1 MKDILYTRKYTGQD
15 GQERKEYITVGYMFE
30 KEGRIT
36 LLMKPYIN
44 LSALANEKGEVW
56 LGAYEHKSKTAVNTP
71 KIAQKPQETKP
82 AVSTEPTVEEVTKV
96 INDGKQY
103 AEKWAEMSK
112 GSQKEETDDV
122 PF

>member
-1 MKDILYTRKYTGQD
+1 MKDILYTRRYQGQD

-44 LSALANEKGEVW
+44 LGALANEKGEVW
-56 LGAYEHKSKTAVNTP
+56 LGAYEHKPKTSVNSP
-71 KIAQKPQETKP
+71 KTAQKPQEAKP
-82 AVSTEPTVEEVTKV
+82 VINTEPTVEEITKV
-96 INDGKQY
+96 VNDGKQY
-103 AEKWAEMSK
+103 AEKWSEMAKPKAE
-112 GSQKEETDDV
+112 DDEV

>member
-1 MKDILYTRKYTGQD
+1 MKDILYTRKYVGQD

-30 KEGRIT
+30 KEGRIS

-56 LGAYEHKSKTAVNTP
+56 LGAYEHKVKTP
-71 KIAQKPQETKP
+71 KIEQKQAQINP
-82 AVSTEPTVEEVTKV
+82 EPTVKEISKV
-96 INDGKQY
+96 VNDGKAY
-103 AEKWAEMSK
+103 AEKWKEMAESK
-112 GSQKEETDDV
+112 PVSDDL